1 MSIYYQPLFTQ
12 GTTQY
17 QDFDMSMK
25 PNPFTGDLRLVT
37 DLADIKQSLTNLLYT
52 NFGERPFNPTI
63 GAGLGNLL
71 FEPLDKITQF
81 ELSNAI
87 QNVINNWEPRITIL
101 DLDITEDTDVNGIQI
116 TLVFKMVNI
125 SQAQTVSITLQRV
138 R

>member
-52 NFGERPFNPTI
+52 NFGERPFRPTV
-63 GAGLGNLL
+63 GGGLTNLL
-71 FEPLDKITQF
+71 FETLDQITAF
-81 ELSNAI
+81 ELNTNI
-87 QNVINNWEPRITIL
+87 RTVISNWEPRITVL
-101 DLDITEDTDVNGIQI
+101 ELDINEDEDANGIQI
-116 TLVFKMVNI
+116 TLVFQMVSV
-125 SQAQTVSITLQRV
+125 SQPQTISITLQRV